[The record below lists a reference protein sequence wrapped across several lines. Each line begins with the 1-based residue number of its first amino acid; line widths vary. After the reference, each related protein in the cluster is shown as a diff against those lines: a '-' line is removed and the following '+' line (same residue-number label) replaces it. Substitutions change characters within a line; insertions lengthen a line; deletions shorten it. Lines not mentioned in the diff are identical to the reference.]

1 MRVLLD
7 TSFLLPVVGVRVTET
22 ASVLHRLWELYK
34 SREVEL
40 YYTDFNLL
48 EIAWKLSKLSYDP
61 FLVETGLKSIE
72 RNMLKAQPEPS
83 SALKALEL
91 RRRGF
96 RDVIDLLLYQTAKD
110 NGLNFLTCD
119 IALVNFLKNVGED
132 TSIVITSV

>member
-61 FLVETGLKSIE
+61 FLVETGLKSLE

-83 SALKALEL
+83 SVLKALEL

>member
-83 SALKALEL
+83 SVLKALEL